1 MSAPA
6 SSAARHGVDEAHAAV
21 VVTRDEPRD
30 GPLSTRLRELGLE
43 VLSWPVVH
51 VGPPADPTRL
61 DAALSEAA
69 TLDWIVFASRHAVRA
84 VTARL
89 PSPPK
94 GVRVAAVGARTAEAL
109 RERRWRPAIVPEQ
122 ASAAALVAAL
132 APVMA
137 RGARVL
143 FPASSR
149 ALPLLA
155 AGLREL
161 GAEVH
166 QVEAYRT
173 DAAGL
178 DVSACRSWV
187 DRGAVGAVTFTSPSC
202 VEELDCALGRAHF
215 ERLLSGCSAVTLGT
229 TTARALAEHGFES
242 VLAQPAT
249 LEGLAVTTYRHL
261 RLRS

>member
-6 SSAARHGVDEAHAAV
+6 SIPALRGVEQAHAAV

-30 GPLSTRLRELGLE
+30 GPLSTRLREFGLE

-51 VGPPADPTRL
+51 VGPPADPARL
-61 DAALSEAA
+61 DAALREAA
-69 TLDWIVFASRHAVRA
+69 TLDWIVFASRHAVSA

-94 GVRVAAVGARTAEAL
+94 GVRVAAVGARTAEML
-109 RERRWRPAIVPEQ
+109 RERQWPADIVPDR
-122 ASAAALVAAL
+122 ASAAALIAAL

-149 ALPLLA
+149 ALPALA

-161 GAEVH
+161 GAEVR

-202 VEELDCALGRAHF
+202 VDELDRALGRVHF
-215 ERLLSGCSAVTLGT
+215 ERLLAGCSAVTLGS

-249 LEGLAVTTYRHL
+249 LEGLAATTYRHWS
-261 RLRS
+261 LRS

>member
-1 MSAPA
+1 MSAPP
-6 SSAARHGVDEAHAAV
+6 STAARRGADKARAV

-30 GPLSTRLRELGLE
+30 GPLSTRLREFGLE
-43 VLSWPVVH
+43 VLSWPAVH
-51 VGPPADPTRL
+51 VGPPADPAQL
-61 DAALSEAA
+61 EAALEEAA
-69 TLDWIVFASRHAVRA
+69 AFDWIVFASRHAVSA

-89 PSPPK
+89 PSPPR
-94 GVRVAAVGARTAEAL
+94 GVRIAAVGARTAEAL
-109 RERRWRPAIVPEQ
+109 REQRWPPDIVPEQ
-122 ASAAALVAAL
+122 ASAAALIAAL
-132 APVMA
+132 APVIG

-149 ALPLLA
+149 ALPTLA
-155 AGLREL
+155 AGLLEL
-161 GAEVH
+161 GAQVR

-202 VEELDCALGRAHF
+202 VDELDRALGRTHF
-215 ERLLSGCSAVTLGT
+215 ERLLSGCSAVTLGS

-249 LEGLAVTTYRHL
+249 LEGLAATTYRHWS
-261 RLRS
+261 LRS

>member
-1 MSAPA
+1 M
-6 SSAARHGVDEAHAAV
+6 RRGAV

-43 VLSWPVVH
+43 VLFWPVVR
-51 VGPPADPTRL
+51 VAPPADPARFE
-61 DAALSEAA
+61 AALGRVAE
-69 TLDWIVFASRHAVRA
+69 LDWIVFTSRHAVSA

-89 PSPPK
+89 PSLPP
-94 GVRVAAVGARTAEAL
+94 GVRIAAVGASTAAAL
-109 RERRWRPAIVPEQ
+109 RDRGWPPDVVPEE
-122 ASAAALVAAL
+122 ASAAALVTAL
-132 APVMA
+132 APVIQ

-149 ALPLLA
+149 ALPTLA

-161 GAEVH
+161 GADVR

-178 DVSACRSWV
+178 DVSACRSTI
-187 DRGAVGAVTFTSPSC
+187 DHGAVDAVTFTSPSC
-202 VEELDCALGRAHF
+202 VDELDRALGRAHF
-215 ERLLSGCSAVTLGT
+215 ERLLSSSSAITLGS
-229 TTARALAEHGFES
+229 TTARSLAEHGFES

-249 LEGLAVTTYRHL
+249 LEGLAATTYRQLSL
-261 RLRS
+261 RP

>member
-1 MSAPA
+1 
-6 SSAARHGVDEAHAAV
+6 
-21 VVTRDEPRD
+21 
-30 GPLSTRLRELGLE
+30 
-43 VLSWPVVH
+43 
-51 VGPPADPTRL
+51 
-61 DAALSEAA
+61 
-69 TLDWIVFASRHAVRA
+69 
-84 VTARL
+84 
-89 PSPPK
+89 
-94 GVRVAAVGARTAEAL
+94 
-109 RERRWRPAIVPEQ
+109 VPEQ
-122 ASAAALVAAL
+122 ASAAALIAAL
-132 APVMA
+132 APVIG

-149 ALPLLA
+149 ALATIA

-187 DRGAVGAVTFTSPSC
+187 DRGAVGAVTFTSPSG
-202 VEELDCALGRAHF
+202 VEELERALGRAHF
-215 ERLLSGCSAVTLGT
+215 ERLLSSCSAVTLGS

-249 LEGLAVTTYRHL
+249 LDGLAATTYRHWS
-261 RLRS
+261 LRS